1 MRKGHIAGIGFAFL
15 VAASHHGVAAHE
27 SFGEGFCEL
36 ARGTGVILGCDVRD
50 ADRKVVTL
58 IHASRAEAA
67 WMCRGITDIMKG
79 RGAPSDVWRLSLHSP
94 FERRV
99 PLASCLFDTE

>member
-27 SFGEGFCEL
+27 SFDEDFCEL
-36 ARGTGVILGCDVRD
+36 ARGTGVILGCDVQST
-50 ADRKVVTL
+50 DRNVVTL

-79 RGAPSDVWRLSLHSP
+79 RG
-94 FERRV
+94 RRRT
-99 PLASCLFDTE
+99 SGG